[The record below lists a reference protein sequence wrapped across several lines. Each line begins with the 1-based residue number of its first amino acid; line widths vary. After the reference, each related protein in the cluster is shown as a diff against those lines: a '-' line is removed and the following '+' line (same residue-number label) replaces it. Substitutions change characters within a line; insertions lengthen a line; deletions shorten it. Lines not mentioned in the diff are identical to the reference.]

1 MATAQAGGISNK
13 GTEPELD
20 GAGVVTTLYTFTGGA
35 HGNSLKAAL
44 VQGTDGNF
52 YGTTSAG
59 GSTNYGTVFMF
70 DGVSS
75 LTPSY
80 SFTGAADGGDPEA
93 PLVQGSDGNFYGTTS
108 DWSIPSGKRLGH
120 HFPHYARRF
129 FRHALLISRCCWMDI
144 IH

>member
-1 MATAQAGGISNK
+1 MVTAQAGGISNK
-13 GTEPELD
+13 GTIFKLD

-35 HGNSLKAAL
+35 DGKSPKAAL

-75 LTPSY
+75 LTPLY

-93 PLVQGSDGNFYGTTS
+93 PLVQGSDGNFYVPPQIRVYLRVSTGAPFS
-108 DWSIPSGKRLGH
+108 ALRPPVLSP
-120 HFPHYARRF
+120 RF
-129 FRHALLISRCCWMDI
+129 THSQALRTDI